1 MTSIYLHRVL
11 EDLPI
16 PSEEGTLL
24 GGVIVVVK
32 GRKARAIAYDD
43 YSNYTAAHR
52 PVLVVYEDGTKE
64 YVATDECEDALP

>member
-1 MTSIYLHRVL
+1 MANTYLRRVL
-11 EDLPI
+11 EFLPI

-43 YSNYTAAHR
+43 YATEN
-52 PVLVVYEDGTKE
+52 PVLIIYEDGAEEWVNTG
-64 YVATDECEDALP
+64 ECEDALPW